1 MSRSHSNSGSTLVA
15 CSGQTPWVRLWLRP
29 EFSSCPKLRCK
40 FKRLIWGVLRSLFRA
55 QRRSAIVALVTLWS
69 SALWLS
75 TAFPAH
81 ADTLIANARIIDG
94 TGAPALAGSVR
105 LSGDRI
111 TAVGELTPNDSD
123 TVIDAGGLV
132 LAPGFIDTHSHS
144 DRLIL
149 SERNALA
156 KMTQGIT
163 TAVVGQDGDAPYP
176 LADFFAALEATPAKI
191 NIAAYAGHNTLR
203 NEVMG
208 ADFRRPASD
217 EEIQAMSTL
226 LKQELA
232 AGAVGLSTGLEYE
245 PGIHSETRE
254 VVQLAQLT
262 ADAGGRYISH
272 VRSEDR
278 WFDEAL
284 EEIIEI
290 GRETGMPV
298 QISHLKL
305 AMASLWGRADDI
317 IARLN
322 AAREEGIDLTA
333 DIYPYT
339 YWQSHMMVLL
349 PERDPLDLDAIDFV
363 MAELAPPDG
372 IIFTHFPAEPDYVG
386 MTLTEVA
393 AARKQSSAEAFSA
406 LAQMSIAHEEAT
418 GEMGDMMIG
427 TSMRDDDIAAFI
439 AWPHSNICTDGSLRD
454 RHPRGAGSFPRVLG
468 RYVREQG
475 VLSLESAIHRMT
487 GLSAQ
492 HMGFAERGVIAPGM
506 IADLVLFNPDTVKDR
521 ATTSEPFAS
530 SEGIHS
536 VWVAGERVLH
546 EGEVSK
552 TFPGRVIR
560 RASAQ

>member
-1 MSRSHSNSGSTLVA
+1 MTLPYSVPSSIEGAYGVEAVLARLTPALKRNAKLKLRIGALFCSLSRVRRYSMIGSLSV
-15 CSGQTPWVRLWLRP
+15 LWL
-29 EFSSCPKLRCK
+29 
-40 FKRLIWGVLRSLFRA
+40 
-55 QRRSAIVALVTLWS
+55 

-75 TAFPAH
+75 TASPAY
-81 ADTLIANARIIDG
+81 ADTLITNARIIDG
-94 TGAPALAGSVR
+94 TGTPALAGSVR
-105 LSGDRI
+105 LSGNRI
-111 TAVGELTPNDSD
+111 AAVGELKPNDSD
-123 TVIDAGGLV
+123 TVINAGGLV

-149 SERNALA
+149 TERNALA
-156 KMTQGIT
+156 KITQGIT

-176 LADFFAALEATPAKI
+176 LADFFAALEATPGKI

-203 NEVMG
+203 DKVMG
-208 ADFRRPASD
+208 ADFKRPASD
-217 EEIQAMSTL
+217 EEIEAMSTL
-226 LKQELA
+226 LKQELT

-254 VVQLAQLT
+254 VVQLAQQT

-305 AMASLWGRADDI
+305 AMASLWGRAADI

-393 AARKQSSAEAFSA
+393 AAREQSPAEAFSA

-506 IADLVLFNPDTVKDR
+506 IADLVLFDPDTVRDR
-521 ATTSEPFAS
+521 ATTSEPFAP

-552 TFPGRVIR
+552 AFPGRVIR

>member
-1 MSRSHSNSGSTLVA
+1 M
-15 CSGQTPWVRLWLRP
+15 RLWLGL
-29 EFSSCPKLRCK
+29 EFSSCPKLQPK
-40 FKRLIWGVLRSLFRA
+40 FNCLIRGVVRSLLRA
-55 QRRSAIVALVTLWS
+55 PRRSAIVALSTLCYGGS
-69 SALWLS
+69 PALL
-75 TAFPAH
+75 
-81 ADTLIANARIIDG
+81 ADTLITNARIIDG
-94 TGAPALAGSVR
+94 TGTPAIAGSVR
-105 LSGDRI
+105 VSGDRI
-111 TAVGELTPNDSD
+111 TAVGELTPHESD
-123 TVIDAGGLV
+123 AVIDASGLV

-149 SERNALA
+149 TERDALA
-156 KMTQGIT
+156 KITQGIT

-176 LADFFAALEATPAKI
+176 LADFFAALDATPAKI

-203 NEVMG
+203 DEVMG
-208 ADFRRPASD
+208 ADFTRPASD
-217 EEIQAMSTL
+217 EEMKAMSAL
-226 LKQELA
+226 LEQELA

-278 WFDEAL
+278 WFKEAL

-290 GRETGMPV
+290 GRVTGMPV

-305 AMASLWGRADDI
+305 AMASLWGRADEI

-322 AAREEGIDLTA
+322 AAREAGIDLTA

-349 PERDPLDLDAIDFV
+349 PERDPLDLDAIEFV

-372 IIFTHFPAEPDYVG
+372 IIFTHFPAKPDYVG

-393 AARKQSSAEAFSA
+393 TAREQRPAEAFSA

-439 AWPHSNICTDGSLRD
+439 AWPHTNICTDGSLRD

-475 VLSLESAIHRMT
+475 ILSLESAIHRMT
-487 GLSAQ
+487 ALSAQ
-492 HMGFAERGVIAPGM
+492 HMGFVERGVIAPGM
-506 IADLVLFNPDTVKDR
+506 MADLVLFNPDTVMDR
-521 ATTSEPFAS
+521 ATTSEPFAA

-546 EGEVSK
+546 EGKVIE

-560 RASAQ
+560 RANTR

>member
-1 MSRSHSNSGSTLVA
+1 MRGGRGS
-15 CSGQTPWVRLWLRP
+15 
-29 EFSSCPKLRCK
+29 EFSSCLKVRSK
-40 FKRLIWGVLRSLFRA
+40 FKLVMSAVLRSLLRNQLRA
-55 QRRSAIVALVTLWS
+55 VRGSAIVSLGALCL
-69 SALWLS
+69 SAS
-75 TAFPAH
+75 PALL
-81 ADTLIANARIIDG
+81 ADILITNARIIDG
-94 TGAPALAGSVR
+94 TGSPAVVGSVR

-111 TAVGELTPNDSD
+111 TAMGELTQNESD
-123 TVIDAGGLV
+123 EIIDAGGLV

-149 SERNALA
+149 AERDAQA
-156 KMTQGIT
+156 KITQGIT

-176 LADFFAALEATPAKI
+176 LADFFAALEATPAKV

-203 NEVMG
+203 DEVMG
-208 ADFRRPASD
+208 ADFRRTANED
-217 EEIQAMSTL
+217 EINAMSAL
-226 LKQELA
+226 LEQELA
-232 AGAVGLSTGLEYE
+232 AGALGLSTGLEYE

-254 VVQLAQLT
+254 VVRLAQLT

-278 WFDEAL
+278 WFEDAL

-290 GRETGMPV
+290 GRVTGIPV

-305 AMASLWGRADDI
+305 AMASLWGSADEI
-317 IARLN
+317 LARLN

-333 DIYPYT
+333 DLYPYT
-339 YWQSHMMVLL
+339 YWQSNMMVLL

-363 MAELAPPDG
+363 IAELAPPDG
-372 IIFTHFPAEPDYVG
+372 IIFTHFPAEPGYVG
-386 MTLTEVA
+386 MTLTEIAEV
-393 AARKQSSAEAFSA
+393 REQRPSEAFSA
-406 LAQMSIAHEEAT
+406 LAQLSIAHEAAT

-427 TSMRDDDIAAFI
+427 TSMRDDDIAAFM
-439 AWPHSNICTDGSLRD
+439 AWPHTNICTDGSLRD

-487 GLSAQ
+487 GLAAQ
-492 HMGFAERGVIAPGM
+492 HMGFAERGVIAPGLM
-506 IADLVLFNPDTVKDR
+506 ADLVLFNPDTVMDR
-521 ATTSEPFAS
+521 ATTSEPFAP

-546 EGEVSK
+546 EGKVSEA
-552 TFPGRVIR
+552 FPGRVIR
-560 RASAQ
+560 RASAEP

>member
-1 MSRSHSNSGSTLVA
+1 MTLPYSEPSSIEGAYRVEAVLAKLTRDLRRNPKLNLAIKALFCSLSRVSR
-15 CSGQTPWVRLWLRP
+15 CSAIFALITLWL
-29 EFSSCPKLRCK
+29 
-40 FKRLIWGVLRSLFRA
+40 
-55 QRRSAIVALVTLWS
+55 
-69 SALWLS
+69 SALWFS
-75 TAFPAH
+75 TASPAY
-81 ADTLIANARIIDG
+81 ADTLITNARVIDG
-94 TGAPALAGSVR
+94 TGAPALTGSVR
-105 LSGDRI
+105 LSGNRI
-111 TAVGELTPNDSD
+111 TAVGELTPHDSD

-156 KMTQGIT
+156 KITQGIT

-176 LADFFAALEATPAKI
+176 LADFFMALEATPAKI

-203 NEVMG
+203 DEVMG

-217 EEIQAMSTL
+217 EEIEAMSAL
-226 LKQELA
+226 LQQELR

-305 AMASLWGRADDI
+305 AMASLWGRADEI

-322 AAREEGIDLTA
+322 AAREEGVDLTA

-393 AARKQSSAEAFSA
+393 AARKQSPAEAFSA

-506 IADLVLFNPDTVKDR
+506 IADLVLFNPDTVRDR
-521 ATTSEPFAS
+521 ATTSEPFAP

>member
-1 MSRSHSNSGSTLVA
+1 MREPRGRRGSVIIA
-15 CSGQTPWVRLWLRP
+15 AGAEAVGARLARGLRRRP
-29 EFSSCPKLRCK
+29 K
-40 FKRLIWGVLRSLFRA
+40 FKLKFVQGELFCSLSRVGRDA
-55 QRRSAIVALVTLWS
+55 VIVALSALWS

-75 TAFPAH
+75 AASPAH
-81 ADTLIANARIIDG
+81 ADTLITNARIIDG
-94 TGAPALAGSVR
+94 TGTPALAGSVR
-105 LSGDRI
+105 LIGDRI
-111 TAVGELTPNDSD
+111 VAVGELTPHDSD

-149 SERNALA
+149 AERDALA
-156 KMTQGIT
+156 KITQGIT
-163 TAVVGQDGDAPYP
+163 TAVVGQDGDAPHP
-176 LADFFAALEATPAKI
+176 LADFFAALEAAPAKI

-203 NEVMG
+203 DKVMG
-208 ADFRRPASD
+208 ADFKRPASD
-217 EEIQAMSTL
+217 EEIQAMSVL
-226 LKQELA
+226 LQQELA

-278 WFDEAL
+278 WFDQAL

-290 GRETGMPV
+290 GRQTGMPV

-305 AMASLWGRADDI
+305 AMASLWGRADEI

-322 AAREEGIDLTA
+322 AARQEGVDLTA

-349 PERDPLDLDAIDFV
+349 PERDPLDLDAINFV
-363 MAELAPPDG
+363 MAELAPPGG
-372 IIFTHFPAEPDYVG
+372 IIFTHFPAKPDYVG

-393 AARKQSSAEAFSA
+393 VAREQSPAEAFSA

-418 GEMGDMMIG
+418 GEIGDMMIG

-439 AWPHSNICTDGSLRD
+439 AWPHANICTDGSLRD
-454 RHPRGAGSFPRVLG
+454 RHPRGAGSFPRVLA
-468 RYVREQG
+468 RYVREQR

-506 IADLVLFNPDTVKDR
+506 MADLVLLDPDTVRDR
-521 ATTSEPFAS
+521 ATTSEPFAP

-546 EGEVSK
+546 QGEVSK